1 MYTYVVETLCSSIMC
16 TKEMNISTYTL
27 FVAHFLPLQLTLKT
41 VESHYRDSEPS
52 EKLLNATLNTQVLSG
67 KKLIMLPTEF

>member
-1 MYTYVVETLCSSIMC
+1 MC

-27 FVAHFLPLQLTLKT
+27 FVAFFRPLQLTLKT

-52 EKLLNATLNTQVLSG
+52 EKLLNATLNSQVFSG
-67 KKLIMLPTEF
+67 KELIMLPTEF